1 MFDACPLRPP
11 SCRDEARAEHPKQA
25 NTGMRI
31 LVVGAVCGGTVPMG
45 KSICNAFIAIGQQAS
60 LLDFST
66 FLPQFLELGLSPDPA
81 RIQVFMDSVRKRL
94 LDEIIGCQPEM
105 ILGMA
110 QSPLNN
116 PGLLAAF
123 RRAGIKLCYWFVED
137 GQLFPYWKNIAASF
151 DHFFTIQK
159 EPFLTELKLVG
170 CRNPYYLPAA
180 FDDLAAPNP
189 STKEPAIAVSF
200 VGAPY
205 PNRVR
210 LLEKLGPALQI
221 FGEGWD
227 QHQNPSVR
235 IGNRRISESECREI
249 YGRSL
254 VNINLHSSIHPEGFG
269 TGDFVNPR
277 TFEIAGLGAFQL
289 TDTRQLLPLHFDQAC
304 EIPAFGQWEAMR
316 AAIEYFST
324 HEADRMAF
332 AVNARKR
339 VLQEHTYRHRARE
352 ILNLVR

>member
-1 MFDACPLRPP
+1 
-11 SCRDEARAEHPKQA
+11 
-25 NTGMRI
+25 MRI

-45 KSICNAFIAIGQQAS
+45 KSICNAFVAVGQEAS

-66 FLPQFLELGLSPDPA
+66 FEPQFLELRVSPDPT

-94 LDEIIGCQPEM
+94 LDEIISYQPEM

-137 GQLFPYWKNIAASF
+137 GQLFPYWKAIAGSF
-151 DHFFTIQK
+151 DHFFTIQQ
-159 EPFLTELKLVG
+159 EPFFTELKLAG
-170 CRNPYYLPAA
+170 GANPYYLPTA
-180 FDDLAAPNP
+180 FDDLAAPNGAT
-189 STKEPAIAVSF
+189 SEPAIPVSF

-210 LLEKLGPALQI
+210 FFEKLDCPSLQI

-227 QHQNPSVR
+227 QHQNPAVR
-235 IGNRRISESECREI
+235 IGNRRVSESECRDI

-254 VNINLHSSIHPEGFG
+254 VNINLHSSMDPEGFG

-289 TDTRQLLPLHFDQAC
+289 TDTRQLLPLHFDPAG

-324 HEADRMAF
+324 HADDRNAF
-332 AVNARKR
+332 AASARRR
-339 VLQEHTYRHRARE
+339 VLREHTYRHRALE
-352 ILNLVR
+352 IMSLVS